1 MHRLELNIFTPKPIT
16 LQKISHCV
24 RKHEQKYSLQKRKKK
39 KNFRNNLNVYQLEN
53 GKISGDI
60 YIMKHDKVVKMN
72 EVK

>member
-1 MHRLELNIFTPKPIT
+1 MNKNI
-16 LQKISHCV
+16 HC
-24 RKHEQKYSLQKRKKK
+24 RKEKK

-53 GKISGDI
+53 GKISGDV

>member
-1 MHRLELNIFTPKPIT
+1 MHILELNIFTPKPIT

-24 RKHEQKYSLQKRKKK
+24 RKHEQKYSLQKK
-39 KNFRNNLNVYQLEN
+39 KNFRNNLNAYQLEN

-60 YIMKHDKVVKMN
+60 YIMKHDRVVKMN